1 MKWTNSWRTERKR
14 EEWKGKGE
22 RVNLEMAW
30 KWFWLQQKS
39 MLHSLRLS
47 GNDFSTAF
55 RYHCHRRRQTATT
68 MNERITMMMM
78 ISFAYNL
85 HCGKWKWA
93 CSCFLSHQT
102 NIEPHIFAFL
112 VFHRKWRSR
121 KNGRQELRFLSM
133 CVYAVCIA
141 WWWFPKWW
149 WRVSIIIIIIR
160 YGRKQTQFEN
170 FSAENTGA
178 VGKSNTNMKLST
190 TSHTAYLWNFIPMP
204 LARKHMITSL
214 YICSASCTNVIIN
227 FCGLF
232 CHSLWLCLRD
242 WVSECLCA
250 LLYSSSFVSVCSAPF
265 HYILYPLL

>member
-1 MKWTNSWRTERKR
+1 
-14 EEWKGKGE
+14 
-22 RVNLEMAW
+22 MAW

-68 MNERITMMMM
+68 MNERITMMM

-93 CSCFLSHQT
+93 CSLLMFSLPSNKHRAAHICIPSFPQEVAKQEEWT
-102 NIEPHIFAFL
+102 PRIEVSL
-112 VFHRKWRSR
+112 Y
-121 KNGRQELRFLSM
+121 M